1 MGIKFDK
8 VNPDPF
14 TMICPTQLV
23 NSAEAGSIYFVMH
36 KPEKENDSEIKRNES
51 EKMTHYTLAIDV
63 TGI

>member
-14 TMICPTQLV
+14 TMISPTQLV

-36 KPEKENDSEIKRNES
+36 KPGKENDSEK
-51 EKMTHYTLAIDV
+51 KTHYTLAIDV